1 MKMKKT
7 FKFLT
12 LTVLLSMVGA
22 VSALAANLIGQTHWD
37 KANTVRYKILTINRG
52 NNTGTVS
59 VIGSNIPVATTTEL
73 TIPDEVTIE
82 VNGELSSVH
91 YEAPTVFSVTKI
103 EKNAFATLS
112 FLETLNIPAS
122 VEVIDEGAFNN
133 AVVLENV
140 NIEAGSQLKS
150 VGDYVFGNTNI
161 ETLDLSMCSKLNLC
175 EGTPFLNAGGQENHQ
190 LVTVK
195 LPKEIECIGNA
206 FTNITNLKN
215 LDLSQT
221 KVYTLEE
228 DALAGTS
235 IEEVEL
241 GRPTEMTVA
250 TVKIDCNALPETIK
264 KLVINGDIA
273 TPDAICPQG
282 GLKNLEEVQFNGDLD
297 VAGAIPENV
306 FPDSPLKKLSFNEIK
321 KAGAIAPNAF
331 KDKKNL
337 SAIDFNG
344 DIAAGGI
351 GANAFESAGANL
363 SNGSCATVTFKGEL
377 KGAAAIGDKAFWK
390 AGIDVLTFKKD
401 IAAGAIDHQA
411 FYQMTKC
418 GTDITFEGEL
428 TGKDAINV
436 EAFAES
442 NVTTL
447 TFSGPIASFAI
458 AHAAFQKIYGNAPV
472 TFARLR
478 GTNAIGN
485 LAFGEAKIGKT
496 TFEDIA
502 SQGIA
507 DHAFSKAQFNEGNG
521 DVEFNG
527 RFDGTEGI
535 GAYAFQEAKMAH
547 LLFAKDIQPHKA
559 IGNGAFYM
567 SEIRKGIDF
576 NGKLIGEEAISS
588 AAFQSADI
596 RDHITFKGD
605 IEGKMAVGNSSFMN
619 FKNTVSPFKTPVTF
633 NGSITG
639 EKGIADDAFENGAVS
654 ILTIDGSL
662 KGAGAIAQKAFK
674 NNVTMTEFILK
685 GEVANEWAIAK
696 EAFAGNKNLAKID
709 LQGNIYTAQDEA
721 IAPFAFQGVGTATTN
736 GTTVNFGAIKSSE
749 AVSAGAFSGAK
760 LNDVNYKELMA
771 EKAIADNQ
779 FSASA
784 DDDYEYEAATIKTVN
799 FTKELKAYE
808 NTNPDNANLVGNNAF
823 TGTKVEAV
831 NFKEDVSV
839 KYAIVAENVKN
850 GPFAYNGA
858 AMTVKFDG
866 GVVREGFGKGAFA
879 YSNTKKIYLNNDA
892 VYEALAF
899 ANYSFA
905 AIADPFGTIQE
916 PHVDIYF
923 EAPTA
928 EVARAFN
935 TKAFYKETDEIDI
948 LFHTTKDV
956 QDRYTQAYNATD
968 VTPYRMKFICT
979 KVINLVEAPDGYFYG
994 AFDPQNEQYIIE
1006 KYQDNGPVN
1015 VYSAYYDDKTL
1026 EKTGAKFKDGKH
1038 EKYTADLYI
1047 NPLRVQDKGKYVLNA
1062 GHTLIIKAS
1071 GDKIIAT
1078 QDIYNRDGGVQT
1090 FAGLNPWACNDLR
1103 WNPAQ
1108 IYAIEKQGVLLNRP
1122 WPGYIGTPAIDNGDI
1137 DWYGNVIRDYQVF
1150 RQGNFATQGVVFG
1163 NSISIPEEQMYILV
1177 TNKKDDRIK
1186 YSGYDHNEDWFDYYD
1201 IPWEESLADQ
1211 LEDAY
1216 NEGWD
1221 DSEDAILAKI
1231 NEGLDEKKDNIDD
1244 AIGELILESFGEG
1257 VLDVTE
1263 DNKEKVAT
1271 LIGLA
1276 DELAPIVAKYY
1287 KAQCDLRV
1295 AKLLYDQANPISCVE
1310 EDSEFYGKNF
1320 SDVEDELNGI
1330 LAKEAE
1336 EVETPDDLYTQYMNM
1351 TEDDADGKAVKDELD
1366 EKAADDKELADA
1378 YAADKAATDAM
1389 NENEHAAAAWGE
1401 LTFNKADYTFT
1412 SFGDEELSQELAT
1425 GAVIINGPA
1434 EEMTVGGGEET
1445 TETDI
1450 FTPVEVKTNSVDP
1463 DTWVGKTFYI
1473 KATVDDADENMGQW
1487 ELPGLYELYTMNVDN
1502 VLEGTG
1508 IYVSVFKPANARRNE
1523 QQTYYTA
1530 NLYADGF
1537 DAAIGKVTLTMG
1549 DVDEA
1554 SGDQMWYIVESE
1566 ITDEDYMELEG
1577 DNPLGQYQYTN
1588 IVLGSGGEIYPCEY
1602 DYDNE
1607 VWRYNP
1613 DADALED
1620 GDLTMSA
1627 PVEEESDPEGEWKF
1641 VSYGD
1646 SEGEN
1651 MLAEGSVDCNE
1662 SGYYDYATTTEPEVK
1677 TVTPVKVIQNSVD
1690 GFVGNTYYVA
1700 ATVPE
1705 PQVIDNDPEH
1715 QQHGARRAAPE
1726 EDAIGLALY
1735 EKDAET
1741 GEFTATGMYVTIEPA
1756 EGLWIEDFST
1766 VEPYTINC
1774 LTPTESALLNAKIAA
1789 AKALAKLLGDDVD
1802 PKTAYDETAAE
1813 AAAEAAEESAE
1824 AAEDWRWLWY
1834 TKQVRAENFEEGR
1847 PEIHNYEIAKRNHDL
1862 EKEQK
1867 EAQAKLEELQA
1878 LDCYAAYAEAKENLG
1893 TPLIMAVPAI
1903 ADNPD
1908 TPEDESRPA
1917 IAAVLPTGAYLA
1929 VYTAMLEKNAK
1940 VKEVKDALNAI
1951 EVGEDTAE
1959 ETDPARLNIIWT
1971 DRDERNDAVGIMEAV
1986 VNGTA
1991 KRVNDGAIYN
2001 LNGMRV
2007 KNAGKGIYI
2016 QNGKKYIK

>member
-37 KANTVRYKILTINRG
+37 KTNTVRYKILAIDRATK
-52 NNTGTVS
+52 TGKVS

-161 ETLDLSMCSKLNLC
+161 EELDLSMCSKLNLC

-215 LDLSQT
+215 LDLGGT
-221 KVYTLEE
+221 KVYTLDP
-228 DALAGTS
+228 DALDGTS
-235 IEEVEL
+235 IEEVVL

-250 TVKIDCNALPETIK
+250 TVKIDCNALPKTIK

-273 TPDAICPQG
+273 TADAICAQPD
-282 GLKNLEEVQFNGDLD
+282 LKQLTEVQFNGDLD
-297 VAGAIPENV
+297 VKGAVPTNV
-306 FPDSPLKKLSFNEIK
+306 FPDSPLQKLSFNNIK
-321 KAGAIAPNAF
+321 KAGAIAPEAF

-363 SNGSCATVTFKGEL
+363 SNGSCATVNFKGEL
-377 KGAAAIGDKAFWK
+377 KGAAAIGYQAFWK

-401 IAAGAIDHQA
+401 IAAGAIADEA

-428 TGKDAINV
+428 LGANAIGKKS
-436 EAFAES
+436 FAES
-442 NVTTL
+442 WVTTL
-447 TFSGPIASFAI
+447 TFAEPIAAEAI
-458 AHAAFQKIYGNAPV
+458 EDYAFQKIYGWAPV

-478 GTNAIGN
+478 GAAAIGEY
-485 LAFGEAKIGKT
+485 AFGEAKIGKT

-502 SQGIA
+502 SQGITRK
-507 DHAFSKAQFNEGNG
+507 AFYKATFGANNSA

-527 RFDGTEGI
+527 RFDGTKAI
-535 GAYAFQEAKMAH
+535 QDYAFEGAGMAH
-547 LLFAKDIQPHKA
+547 LLFAKDIQPDNA
-559 IGNGAFYM
+559 IGYAAFAD
-567 SEIRKGIDF
+567 SKIWKGIDF
-576 NGKLIGEEAISS
+576 NGKLIGYEAISS
-588 AAFQSADI
+588 AAFQRADI
-596 RDHITFKGD
+596 RDHIIFKGD
-605 IEGKMAVGNSSFMN
+605 IEGEMAIGNSSFKN
-619 FKNTVSPFKTPVTF
+619 FTNGATGKTPVTF
-633 NGSITG
+633 NGSIVG
-639 EKGIADDAFENGAVS
+639 KAGIATAAFENGAVS
-654 ILTIDGSL
+654 KLTIDGSL
-662 KGAGAIAQKAFK
+662 KGEGAIAYQAFA
-674 NNVTMTEFILK
+674 NNTSMTEFTLK
-685 GEVANEWAIAK
+685 GEVANEWAISK

-721 IAPFAFQGVGTATTN
+721 IAPFAFQGVGTATTD

-784 DDDYEYEAATIKTVN
+784 DDAYEYEAATIKTVN

-879 YSNTKKIYLNNDA
+879 YSNTKVIRLNDDA

-899 ANYSFA
+899 TNYSFA
-905 AIADPFGTIQE
+905 AIADPFGTIQN

-968 VTPYRMKFICT
+968 VTPYRLKFICT
-979 KVINLVEAPDGYFYG
+979 KVINLVEGPVEPDGNRYWYG
-994 AFDPQNEQYIIE
+994 VFDPQNEQYIIE

-1026 EKTGAKFKDGKH
+1026 EKTGAQFKDKKH
-1038 EKYTADLYI
+1038 DKYKADLYI
-1047 NPLRVQDKGKYVLNA
+1047 NPLRVQDHGKYVLNA
-1062 GHTLIIKAS
+1062 GHTLIIKAK
-1071 GDKIIAT
+1071 GEKVIAN

-1090 FAGLNPWACNDLR
+1090 FAGLNAWACNDLR

-1150 RQGNFATQGVVFG
+1150 RQGNFATQGVAFG
-1163 NSISIPEEQMYILV
+1163 NSISIPEEQAYILV
-1177 TNKKDDRIK
+1177 TSKKDDRIK

-1221 DSEDAILAKI
+1221 DSEDAILANI
-1231 NEGLDEKKDNIDD
+1231 NSNLDEKQDNIDD
-1244 AIGELILESFGEG
+1244 AIEELILESFGEG

-1263 DNKEKVAT
+1263 DNAEKVAT

-1295 AKLLYDQANPISCVE
+1295 RKMEYDQANPISCVE

-1330 LAKEAE
+1330 KAKKAE
-1336 EVETPDDLYTQYMNM
+1336 EVETPDDLYTQYKNLS
-1351 TEDDADGKAVKDELD
+1351 EDDEDAAALKEELD

-1378 YAADKAATDAM
+1378 YAAAKTATDAM
-1389 NENEHAAAAWGE
+1389 NKNEHAAKVWSD
-1401 LTFNKADYTFT
+1401 LTFDQADYTFT
-1412 SFGDEELSQELAT
+1412 SYADEDMNTEWAT
-1425 GAVIINGPA
+1425 GSVKVAGPA
-1434 EEMTVGGGEET
+1434 EEMTFGGEAT
-1445 TETDI
+1445 TETAD
-1450 FTPVEVKTNSVDP
+1450 FTPITVVTNSVDSE
-1463 DTWVGKTFYI
+1463 TWVGKKFYI
-1473 KATVDDADENMGQW
+1473 KATTNDVVTEGGMAT
-1487 ELPGLYELYTMNVDN
+1487 LPGLYELYTLNDETDILV
-1502 VLEGTG
+1502 GTG
-1508 IYVSVFKPANARRNE
+1508 IYVSVSKVAAARRNLPPTTYTGDLYYVDNVPGE
-1523 QQTYYTA
+1523 DDAITTLTLTKGEFDEDNQKQTY
-1530 NLYADGF
+1530 
-1537 DAAIGKVTLTMG
+1537 
-1549 DVDEA
+1549 
-1554 SGDQMWYIVESE
+1554 SIVSW
-1566 ITDEDYMELEG
+1566 T
-1577 DNPLGQYQYTN
+1577 
-1588 IVLGSGGEIYPCEY
+1588 
-1602 DYDNE
+1602 
-1607 VWRYNP
+1607 P
-1613 DADALED
+1613 DADIDLLEQYGQIGVSD
-1620 GDLTMSA
+1620 GVVYKYQWDDEANDGNGAWVS
-1627 PVEEESDPEGEWKF
+1627 PEETVFILDNLQAEQQVVEGEWTF

-1646 SEGEN
+1646 AEGEN
-1651 MLAEGSVDCNE
+1651 YLAEGTANAGD
-1662 SGYYDYATTTEPEVK
+1662 SGEYQYATTTEVETIK
-1677 TVTPVKVIQNSVD
+1677 GTPVTVLENTVD
-1690 GFVGNTYYVA
+1690 GFVGNTYYINAEVPA
-1700 ATVPE
+1700 AEPE
-1705 PQVIDNDPEH
+1705 AIEPINNEPIQ
-1715 QQHGARRAAPE
+1715 GARRLE
-1726 EDAIGLALY
+1726 GEDAALY
-1735 EKDAET
+1735 KLFTKDAET
-1741 GEFTATGMYVTIEPA
+1741 GAFSFAGIYVTIEPA
-1756 EGLWIEDFST
+1756 EGLWVENYSS
-1766 VEPYTINC
+1766 VEPNTLNC
-1774 LTPTESALLNAKIAA
+1774 LIASEKALLDANVAA
-1789 AKALAKLLGDDVD
+1789 QKALAAKLDDVN
-1802 PKTAYDETAAE
+1802 PKNAYDETKAEE
-1813 AAAEAAEESAE
+1813 AAAAAEESAE
-1824 AAEDWRWLWY
+1824 AAEDWAWLWY
-1834 TKQVRAENFEEGR
+1834 TKQVRAENFEEGAD
-1847 PEIHNYEIAKRNHDL
+1847 EIHNYEIAKRNHDL

-1867 EAQAKLEELQA
+1867 EAQEKLDELQA
-1878 LDCYAAYAEAKENLG
+1878 LECYAAYAVAKENLG

-1903 ADNPD
+1903 EDNPD

-1917 IAAVLPTGAYLA
+1917 IPAVMPTGAYLA
-1929 VYTAMLEKNAK
+1929 VYNAMLAKNDK
-1940 VKEVKDALNAI
+1940 VKEVKAALNAI
-1951 EVGEDTAE
+1951 ETGEDTAVE
-1959 ETDPARLNIIWT
+1959 PDPARLNIIWT
-1971 DRDERNDAVGIMEAV
+1971 DRDERNDVVGIMDAV

>member
-37 KANTVRYKILTINRG
+37 KANTVRYKILAIDRATK
-52 NNTGTVS
+52 TGKVS

-175 EGTPFLNAGGQENHQ
+175 DGTPFLNEGGQENHQ
-190 LVTVK
+190 LVTVI
-195 LPKEIECIGNA
+195 LPSEIDCIGNA
-206 FTNITNLKN
+206 FTNITNLKT
-215 LDLSQT
+215 LDLGGT
-221 KVYTLEE
+221 KVYTLDP
-228 DALAGTS
+228 DALDGTS
-235 IEEVEL
+235 IEEVVL

-250 TVKIDCNALPETIK
+250 TVKIDCNALPKTIK

-273 TPDAICPQG
+273 TADAICAQPD
-282 GLKNLEEVQFNGDLD
+282 LKQLTEVQFNGDLD
-297 VAGAIPENV
+297 VEGAVPTNV
-306 FPDSPLKKLSFNEIK
+306 FPDSPLQKLSFNNIK
-321 KAGAIAPNAF
+321 KAGAIAPEAF

-458 AHAAFQKIYGNAPV
+458 AHGAFQKIYGNAPV

-485 LAFGEAKIGKT
+485 MAFGEAKIGKT

-502 SQGIA
+502 SHGIA
-507 DHAFSKAQFNEGNG
+507 DHAFLKAQFNEGNG

-547 LLFAKDIQPHKA
+547 LLFAKDIQPHTA
-559 IGNGAFYM
+559 IGYSAFYK

-576 NGKLIGEEAISS
+576 NGKLIGDEAISS

-605 IEGKMAVGNSSFMN
+605 IEGKMAVGNSSFKD

-639 EKGIADDAFENGAVS
+639 EAGIAASAFENGAVS

-662 KGAGAIAQKAFK
+662 KGRGAIAQQAFA
-674 NNVTMTEFILK
+674 NNTSMTEFTLK
-685 GEVANEWAIAK
+685 GEVANEWAISK

-709 LQGNIYTAQDEA
+709 LQGNIYTAEDEA
-721 IAPFAFQGVGTATTN
+721 IAPFAFRGVGTATAN

-760 LNDVNYKELMA
+760 LNDVNYNELMA

-784 DDDYEYEAATIKTVN
+784 DADYEYEAAQIKTVN

-808 NTNPDNANLVGNNAF
+808 NTDPENANLVGNNAF

-831 NFKEDVSV
+831 NFKKDVSV
-839 KYAIVAENVKN
+839 KYAIVADDVKK

-892 VYEALAF
+892 VYEGFAF
-899 ANYSFA
+899 VNYSFA
-905 AIADPFGTIQE
+905 AIADPFGTIQD

-928 EVARAFN
+928 TVARAFN
-935 TKAFYKETDEIDI
+935 TKAFYKETDEVDI

-968 VTPYRMKFICT
+968 VTPYRLKFICT
-979 KVINLVEAPDGYFYG
+979 KVIDLVQAPDGYYYG

-1090 FAGLNPWACNDLR
+1090 FAGLSPWSCNDLR

-1108 IYAIEKQGVLLNRP
+1108 IYAIEKNGVLLNRP
-1122 WPGYIGTPAIDNGDI
+1122 WPGYIGTPAIDNNDV
-1137 DWYGNVIRDYQVF
+1137 DWYGNTIRDYQVF

-1177 TNKKDDRIK
+1177 TSKLEDRIK
-1186 YSGYDHNEDWFDYYD
+1186 YSGYDHNEDWFDYHQ
-1201 IPWEESLADQ
+1201 IPWEESVAEQ
-1211 LEDAY
+1211 LWNAY

-1221 DSEDAILAKI
+1221 DSEDAILANI
-1231 NEGLDEKKDNIDD
+1231 NEQLDEPQDNIDD
-1244 AIGELILESFGEG
+1244 AIEELIIESFGEG
-1257 VLDVTE
+1257 VLEVTE
-1263 DNKEKVAT
+1263 DNAEKVAT

-1276 DELAPIVAKYY
+1276 DELAPIVADYY
-1287 KAQCDLRV
+1287 KAKCDLRV

-1310 EDSEFYGKNF
+1310 EDSEWAGKNF

-1330 LAKEAE
+1330 LDKEAE
-1336 EVETPDDLYTQYMNM
+1336 EVETPDDLYTQYKNLS
-1351 TEDDADGKAVKDELD
+1351 EDDEDAAALKEELD

-1378 YAADKAATDAM
+1378 YAAAKTATDAM
-1389 NENEHAAAAWGE
+1389 NENEHAASAWSE
-1401 LTFNKADYTFT
+1401 LTFDQADYTFT
-1412 SFGDEELSQELAT
+1412 SYGDEDMSQQWAT
-1425 GAVIINGPA
+1425 GSVKVAGPA
-1434 EEMTVGGGEET
+1434 EEMTFGGEAT
-1445 TETDI
+1445 TETAE
-1450 FTPVEVKTNSVDP
+1450 FTPITVVTNSVDP
-1463 DTWVGKTFYI
+1463 ETWQGKTFYI
-1473 KATVDDADENMGQW
+1473 KATTNDVEIGSGMAT
-1487 ELPGLYELYTMNVDN
+1487 LPGYYELYTLNGETDI
-1502 VLEGTG
+1502 LEGTG
-1508 IYVSVFKPANARRNE
+1508 IYVSVSKPAAARRNLPATTYTGE
-1523 QQTYYTA
+1523 LYYVDSTPGDDEAITTLTLTEGDYDDDNSMQTYWVNSWTP
-1530 NLYADGF
+1530 
-1537 DAAIGKVTLTMG
+1537 
-1549 DVDEA
+1549 DVNID
-1554 SGDQMWYIVESE
+1554 
-1566 ITDEDYMELEG
+1566 
-1577 DNPLGQYQYTN
+1577 PLGQYGLIGIQDGVVYKYDWDDELEEWVDPEET
-1588 IVLGSGGEIYPCEY
+1588 IYFL
-1602 DYDNE
+1602 DNMQAE
-1607 VWRYNP
+1607 QQV
-1613 DADALED
+1613 
-1620 GDLTMSA
+1620 
-1627 PVEEESDPEGEWKF
+1627 VEGEWNF

-1646 SEGEN
+1646 AEGETQ
-1651 MLAEGSVDCNE
+1651 LAEGTADAGE
-1662 SGYYDYATTTEPEVK
+1662 SGEYEYATTTEVE
-1677 TVTPVKVIQNSVD
+1677 TITGTPVTVLENTVD
-1690 GFVGNTYYVA
+1690 GFVGNTYYLNAEVPA
-1700 ATVPE
+1700 AEPE
-1705 PQVIDNDPEH
+1705 VIEPIINNNEPI
-1715 QQHGARRAAPE
+1715 QGARRLEGEDAAPYK
-1726 EDAIGLALY
+1726 LFT
-1735 EKDAET
+1735 KDAET
-1741 GEFTATGMYVTIEPA
+1741 GAFAFAGIYVTIEPA
-1756 EGLWIEDFST
+1756 EGLWVENYSS
-1766 VEPYTINC
+1766 VEPNTLNC
-1774 LTPTESALLNAKIAA
+1774 LIPSEKALLEANVAA
-1789 AKALAKLLGDDVD
+1789 QKALAAKLGDDVN
-1802 PKTAYDETAAE
+1802 PKDAYDETAAE
-1813 AAAEAAEESAE
+1813 EAAAAAEESAE
-1824 AAEDWRWLWY
+1824 AAEDWAWLWY
-1834 TKQVRAENFEEGR
+1834 TKQVRADNFDEGSI
-1847 PEIHNYEIAKRNHDL
+1847 EIHNWELAKAEHDL
-1862 EKEQK
+1862 AKEQK
-1867 EAQAKLEELQA
+1867 EAQEKLDELQA
-1878 LDCYAAYAEAKENLG
+1878 LECYAAYAEAKEALG
-1893 TPLIMAVPAI
+1893 VPSVKGVEDDPATEDIDETVEAVEA
-1903 ADNPD
+1903 
-1908 TPEDESRPA
+1908 
-1917 IAAVLPTGAYLA
+1917 TGAYLA
-1929 VYTAMLEKNAK
+1929 LETAEAAKNEK
-1940 VKEVKDALNAI
+1940 VQEVKDALNAI
-1951 EVGEDTAE
+1951 ETGEETAE

-1971 DRDERNDAVGIMEAV
+1971 DGSDQNTVGIMEAV

-1991 KRVNDGAIYN
+1991 KRVNDDAIYN

-2016 QNGKKYIK
+2016 QNGKKVIK